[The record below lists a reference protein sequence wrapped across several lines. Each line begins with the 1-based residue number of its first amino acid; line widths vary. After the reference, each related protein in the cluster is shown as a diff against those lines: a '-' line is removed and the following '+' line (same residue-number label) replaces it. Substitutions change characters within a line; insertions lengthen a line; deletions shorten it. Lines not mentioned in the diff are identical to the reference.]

1 VNDAILNSQ
10 ANKRRSRG
18 DEASAEPEY
27 TSIVAELRQLRAA
40 SQLSRYRGAAPRLP
54 SREAISDIVESLISA
69 LYPRHFGPPGL
80 DARDADAFV
89 ARTLAKALPAL
100 EQQIELALALE
111 QEDAR
116 DPANANRRSA
126 CDITRLFAAALPKIR
141 AALDKDVRA
150 AFANDPSAK
159 SIDEVIFC
167 FPGVAA
173 IMRHRLAHELYRL
186 GAPLLARIVAE
197 IAHALAGVDIHAG
210 AEIDEGFFIDHG
222 TGVVIGE
229 TAVIGRNVRI
239 YQAVTLGAK
248 RFEIGGDGELLSAPS
263 GRRGRRCHLRRRHDP
278 RPLVDRRQCLVD
290 GSRAVGEP
298 HHASEDASERSR
310 DLDLESP
317 QPAKL
322 PSLDLRGSA
331 VVVSVCRRKE
341 TLKNGRFHAGELGG
355 APLARPR
362 QSDRNISCDRA
373 VVNQHDPVPKRDGFR
388 DVVSDQNRGEAIR
401 QPNLLEQ
408 TLHLDARQRIECA
421 QRLIERQNARGADE
435 RARKRDALLLAARQG

>member
-1 VNDAILNSQ
+1 VNDAILNSH

-18 DEASAEPEY
+18 DEASADPEY

-54 SREAISDIVESLISA
+54 SREAISDIVGSLISA

-126 CDITRLFAAALPKIR
+126 GDIARLFAAALPKIR

-173 IMRHRLAHELYRL
+173 IMRHRLAHELHRL
-186 GAPLLARIVAE
+186 GAPLLALIVAE
-197 IAHALAGVDIHAG
+197 IAHALAGVDIHPG
-210 AEIDEGFFIDHG
+210 AEIEEGFFIDHG

-248 RFEIGGDGELLSAPS
+248 RFEIGGDGELRKSYPRHPIVEDDVVIYAGATIL
-263 GRRGRRCHLRRRHDP
+263 GRITIGRGSSIGGNVWLTEAVP
-278 RPLVDRRQCLVD
+278 P
-290 GSRAVGEP
+290 GSRIT
-298 HHASEDASERSR
+298 
-310 DLDLESP
+310 
-317 QPAKL
+317 QAKTQ
-322 PSLDLRGSA
+322 A
-331 VVVSVCRRKE
+331 
-341 TLKNGRFHAGELGG
+341 
-355 APLARPR
+355 
-362 QSDRNISCDRA
+362 
-373 VVNQHDPVPKRDGFR
+373 
-388 DVVSDQNRGEAIR
+388 
-401 QPNLLEQ
+401 
-408 TLHLDARQRIECA
+408 
-421 QRLIERQNARGADE
+421 NARGISI
-435 RARKRDALLLAARQG
+435 

>member
-1 VNDAILNSQ
+1 MNDAILNSQ

-18 DEASAEPEY
+18 DEASADPEY

-54 SREAISDIVESLISA
+54 SREAISDIVGSLISA

-100 EQQIELALALE
+100 QQQIELALALALE

-126 CDITRLFAAALPKIR
+126 GDITRLFAAALPKIR

-197 IAHALAGVDIHAG
+197 IAHALAGVDIHPG
-210 AEIDEGFFIDHG
+210 AEIEEGFFIDHG

-248 RFEIGGDGELLSAPS
+248 RFEVGGDGELRKSYPRHPIVEDDVVIYAGATIL
-263 GRRGRRCHLRRRHDP
+263 GRITIGRGSSIGGNVWLTETVP
-278 RPLVDRRQCLVD
+278 P
-290 GSRAVGEP
+290 GSRIT
-298 HHASEDASERSR
+298 
-310 DLDLESP
+310 
-317 QPAKL
+317 QAKTQ
-322 PSLDLRGSA
+322 A
-331 VVVSVCRRKE
+331 
-341 TLKNGRFHAGELGG
+341 
-355 APLARPR
+355 
-362 QSDRNISCDRA
+362 
-373 VVNQHDPVPKRDGFR
+373 
-388 DVVSDQNRGEAIR
+388 
-401 QPNLLEQ
+401 
-408 TLHLDARQRIECA
+408 
-421 QRLIERQNARGADE
+421 NARGISI
-435 RARKRDALLLAARQG
+435 

>member
-1 VNDAILNSQ
+1 MNEAILNPHASQ
-10 ANKRRSRG
+10 RRRSR
-18 DEASAEPEY
+18 AEESGADSEY
-27 TSIVAELRQLRAA
+27 AHIVAELRQLRAA

-54 SREAISDIVESLISA
+54 SREAISDIVGSLISA

-100 EQQIELALALE
+100 KQQIELALALE

-116 DPANANRRSA
+116 DRGQCEPLDPPAE
-126 CDITRLFAAALPKIR
+126 ITRLFAAALPKIR

-197 IAHALAGVDIHAG
+197 IAHALAGVDIHPG

-248 RFEIGGDGELLSAPS
+248 RFEVGGDGELRKSYPRHPIVEDDVVIYAGATIL
-263 GRRGRRCHLRRRHDP
+263 GRITIGRGSSIGGNVWLTESVP
-278 RPLVDRRQCLVD
+278 P
-290 GSRAVGEP
+290 GSRIT
-298 HHASEDASERSR
+298 
-310 DLDLESP
+310 
-317 QPAKL
+317 QAKTQ
-322 PSLDLRGSA
+322 A
-331 VVVSVCRRKE
+331 
-341 TLKNGRFHAGELGG
+341 
-355 APLARPR
+355 
-362 QSDRNISCDRA
+362 
-373 VVNQHDPVPKRDGFR
+373 
-388 DVVSDQNRGEAIR
+388 
-401 QPNLLEQ
+401 
-408 TLHLDARQRIECA
+408 
-421 QRLIERQNARGADE
+421 NARGISI
-435 RARKRDALLLAARQG
+435 